1 MRVVVM
7 SSLPRV
13 AATEMK
19 ISILRALAA
28 AGPLSAPLVR
38 RRRQKSRMHLINMRD
53 RRGFKRKDALIEDI
67 GEGGAVVP
75 HNVGTP
81 AI

>member
-1 MRVVVM
+1 M

-19 ISILRALAA
+19 ISILRALAAAA

-67 GEGGAVVP
+67 GVGGAVVP
-75 HNVGTP
+75 QKVGTP
-81 AI
+81 AIYLF